1 MQGSLQGAIPCL
13 PFWQLMEKQP
23 HGGSVPGNQV
33 YNLWAV
39 RATDHKQREPQVPG
53 QALLSVSPSASVLQT
68 IWNIFV
74 SQNFNKAMLA
84 NTSGVGKEEGPHPKP
99 LREATTDDQ
108 KGATGRKS
116 PAPD

>member
-1 MQGSLQGAIPCL
+1 
-13 PFWQLMEKQP
+13 
-23 HGGSVPGNQV
+23 
-33 YNLWAV
+33 
-39 RATDHKQREPQVPG
+39 
-53 QALLSVSPSASVLQT
+53 
-68 IWNIFV
+68 
-74 SQNFNKAMLA
+74 MLA